1 VRQFD
6 FTDDR
11 QDHLKMRALGWIQR
25 LLLVVGLLL
34 LGIYVGAHIHRTIM
48 SRVEVRRFE
57 DIKAKPDADKADIV
71 LSLSGLKVSFD
82 LWSEKRIEAYEHSL
96 MEHFDPPLAIL
107 HIAKVSLEAPV
118 LEGTDDLTLN
128 RGVGHIA
135 GTGRPGQEGNI
146 GIAGHRDGFFRAL
159 KDIGPG
165 DTIELVTASRKD
177 VYTVDQ
183 IVLVSPSDVSV
194 LEARPGRSLTLV
206 TCYPFYFIGSA
217 PQRYIVQ
224 ASVRNSDDN
233 GTGSGR
239 GSKLQALSN

>member
-1 VRQFD
+1 MARI
-6 FTDDR
+6 
-11 QDHLKMRALGWIQR
+11 HR
-25 LLLVVGLLL
+25 LLLIGAIALI
-34 LGIYVGAHIHRTIM
+34 GIYVGMQIHRAIM
-48 SRVEVRRFE
+48 SRTGLLRFE
-57 DIKAKPDADKADIV
+57 KARAEAHVAK
-71 LSLSGLKVSFD
+71 SEGLMPEPSQKVDFKS
-82 LWSEKRIEAYEHSL
+82 WSEKRIAAYEQSL
-96 MEHFDPPLAIL
+96 LERFDPPLAVL
-107 HIAKVSLEAPV
+107 RIAKLNLEVPV

-128 RGVGHIA
+128 RGVGHIP

-146 GIAGHRDGFFRAL
+146 GIAGHRDGFFRVL

-165 DTIELVTASRKD
+165 DTIELVTASRRD

-194 LEARPGRSLTLV
+194 LQARAGRSLTLV

-233 GTGSGR
+233 GMGSGR

>member
-1 VRQFD
+1 
-6 FTDDR
+6 
-11 QDHLKMRALGWIQR
+11 MRTLGWFQR
-25 LLLVVGLLL
+25 LLLVIGLLL
-34 LGIYVGAHIHRTIM
+34 LAIYVGAHIHRVIM
-48 SRVEVRRFE
+48 SRAEVRRFE
-57 DIKAKPDADKADIV
+57 DLRAKPDAEKRENL
-71 LSLSGLKVSFD
+71 LSASGLKVDFN
-82 LWSEKRIEAYEHSL
+82 LWSQKRIEDYEHSL
-96 MEHFDPPLAIL
+96 TEYVDPPLAIL
-107 HIAKVSLEAPV
+107 RIAKVNLEAPV

-146 GIAGHRDGFFRAL
+146 GIAGHRDGFFRVL

-165 DTIELVTASRKD
+165 DTIEVVTASRKD

-224 ASVRNSDDN
+224 ASIRNSDDN
-233 GTGSGR
+233 RTGSGR

>member
-1 VRQFD
+1 
-6 FTDDR
+6 
-11 QDHLKMRALGWIQR
+11 MRTLGWIQH
-25 LLLVVGLLL
+25 LLLVIGLLL
-34 LGIYVGAHIHRTIM
+34 LGIYVGAHIHRAIM
-48 SRVEVRRFE
+48 SRAELRRFE
-57 DIKAKPDADKADIV
+57 DVQAKPHADKADIV
-71 LSLSGLKVSFD
+71 LSLSGLNVSFD
-82 LWSEKRIEAYEHSL
+82 LWSPKRIEAYEDSL

-107 HIAKVSLEAPV
+107 RIAKVNLEAPV

-135 GTGRPGQEGNI
+135 GTGRPGQGGNI
-146 GIAGHRDGFFRAL
+146 GIAGHRDGFFRVL
-159 KDIGPG
+159 KDVGPG
-165 DTIELVTASRKD
+165 DTIEPVTASRKD

-194 LEARPGRSLTLV
+194 LQERPGRSLTLV
-206 TCYPFYFIGSA
+206 TCYPFYFTGSA

-239 GSKLQALSN
+239 GSKLQALSY

>member
-1 VRQFD
+1 LI
-6 FTDDR
+6 FTDHR
-11 QDHLKMRALGWIQR
+11 QDHLEMRILGWIQR
-25 LLLVVGLLL
+25 LLLVIGLLL
-34 LGIYVGAHIHRTIM
+34 LGIYVGAHIHRAIM
-48 SRVEVRRFE
+48 SRAEVRRFE
-57 DIKAKPDADKADIV
+57 NVKAKQDADKADVV

-82 LWSEKRIEAYEHSL
+82 LWSQKRIEAYEQSL
-96 MEHFDPPLAIL
+96 IEHFDPPLAIL
-107 HIAKVSLEAPV
+107 RIAKVNLEAPV

-135 GTGRPGQEGNI
+135 DTGRPGQEGNI
-146 GIAGHRDGFFRAL
+146 GIAGHRDGFFRVL

-165 DTIELVTASRKD
+165 DTIELVTASRRD

>member
-1 VRQFD
+1 
-6 FTDDR
+6 
-11 QDHLKMRALGWIQR
+11 MGWIQR
-25 LLLVVGLLL
+25 LLLVIGLLL
-34 LGIYVGAHIHRTIM
+34 LGIYVGAHIHRVIM
-48 SRVEVRRFE
+48 SRAEVRLFR
-57 DIKAKPDADKADIV
+57 DLQAKPDADKADIV
-71 LSLSGLKVSFD
+71 LSLSGLNVSFD
-82 LWSEKRIEAYEHSL
+82 LWSQKRIEDYEHSL

-107 HIAKVSLEAPV
+107 RIAKVNLEAPV

-128 RGVGHIA
+128 RGVGHIP

-146 GIAGHRDGFFRAL
+146 GIAGHRDGFFRVL

-194 LEARPGRSLTLV
+194 LQARSGRSLTLV

>member
-1 VRQFD
+1 
-6 FTDDR
+6 
-11 QDHLKMRALGWIQR
+11 MRTLGWIQR
-25 LLLVVGLLL
+25 LLLVIGLLL
-34 LGIYVGAHIHRTIM
+34 LGIYVGAHIHRAIM
-48 SRVEVRRFE
+48 SRAEVRRFE
-57 DIKAKPDADKADIV
+57 GLRAKPDAEKTDVEKADVV
-71 LSLSGLKVSFD
+71 LSLSGLNVSFD
-82 LWSEKRIEAYEHSL
+82 LWSQKRIEAYEHSL
-96 MEHFDPPLAIL
+96 IEHFDPPLAIL
-107 HIAKVSLEAPV
+107 RIAKVNLEAPV

-135 GTGRPGQEGNI
+135 GTGHPGQEGNI
-146 GIAGHRDGFFRAL
+146 GIAGHRDGFFRVL

-165 DTIELVTASRKD
+165 DTIELVTPSRKD

-194 LEARPGRSLTLV
+194 LQARSGRSLTLV

-239 GSKLQALSN
+239 GSKLQALRD